1 MKIPSTLADSLKP
14 DVLAELEA
22 KLAPPKELR
31 AKAKVEFEIEA
42 EGEGTFTIVV
52 DAGVVSAK
60 KGFAKEPLVS
70 ASIAKGS
77 WPLIQREL
85 QALVDGALAKYVDI
99 LRAPRPGEV
108 DAIVAAMKKIKDAG
122 VKFDV
127 KNGGKFMV
135 AFGPLDE
142 ATRVLS
148 VSLDAADIERV
159 LAGTSPP
166 TSIKASVSGDRGV
179 LTSVLAALGPVVSRL
194 RNQE

>member
-1 MKIPSTLADSLKP
+1 MKVPSTLADSLKP
-14 DVLAELEA
+14 DILAELEA

-52 DAGVVSAK
+52 DGGVLSAR

-70 ASIAKGS
+70 ASIARGA

-85 QALVDGALAKYVDI
+85 QALADGALAKYVEI
-99 LRAPRPGEV
+99 LQQPKPGEV

-127 KNGGKFMV
+127 KNGGKYMV

-142 ATRVLS
+142 ATRILS
-148 VSLDAADIERV
+148 VSLDAAEIERV
-159 LAGTSPP
+159 LAGTAPP
-166 TSIKASVSGDRGV
+166 TALKASIGGDRGV
-179 LTSVLAALGPVVSRL
+179 MTAVLAALGPVVSRL